1 MSTDTAEQSGTHR
14 LHAWQ
19 TELIRRTDRP
29 DTRTLGDSTTGVNA
43 GESDVSIR
51 QERGRTWLYKVWES
65 DRRAGSFHLY
75 APATGEVHRITP
87 RQASLLRADHWDRSA
102 PEEARGC
109 PPAPP
114 ADAWDESEI
123 EELAALIWPFDG
135 TGWQFPDLPPDA
147 RLEQPRVR
155 VLMLN
160 PTEQCNIRCTYCYY
174 GGAYPGTR
182 PHQTASPAAD
192 MVKAAIDLFVTG
204 EERLEPAQRAVYF
217 FGGEPLMAFDQL
229 KQAVLTLE
237 ERKREVGSHLEN
249 LIIQVNSNGMLLTP
263 GIVDFLVEHDIYL
276 NISID
281 GPNHDRYRIDRRGR
295 GTHDRVRER
304 TDWLAEYRPEY
315 FASRVAVICVLSAPL
330 DEASLYRYFSEWP
343 TALRALAWD
352 FDLLLPGGEES
363 YSDFRQMFAEQR
375 RVWDLFVAS
384 HRLPSETRERSG
396 RYRFAFSHG
405 FLHRSFHRALN
416 QPVRDGG
423 PRLGHLLGVQ
433 LVPGNEYLVLG
444 SDGTLYSSYE
454 YQSPDFA
461 VGHTDRG
468 VDPVAGVEQL
478 GMFRDAV
485 QAGSCRT
492 CWAAPMCTVTVPEA
506 PFRAS
511 DTAGTVREKVTAKRA
526 RCMSERENL
535 EQGLRARA
543 DIEDAFGAQALR
555 GHREDWARQA
565 EGGSRVD
572 YFHA

>member
-1 MSTDTAEQSGTHR
+1 MSTDTAEHERTRH
-14 LHAWQ
+14 LHDWQ
-19 TELIRRTDRP
+19 IDLIEKLDRP
-29 DTRTLGDSTTGVNA
+29 NTQADGSSATGVNA
-43 GESDVSIR
+43 GERDVTIR
-51 QERGRTWLYKVWES
+51 RVRGVTWIYKVWES
-65 DRRAGSFHLY
+65 DRHEGSFHLY
-75 APATGEVHRITP
+75 APATGQVLDISA
-87 RQASLLRADHWDRSA
+87 RQAELLRA
-102 PEEARGC
+102 PEWESPGLTESGQDGFL
-109 PPAPP
+109 APP
-114 ADAWDESEI
+114 TEL
-123 EELAALIWPFDG
+123 ELAELARMVRPFDG
-135 TGWQFPDLPPDA
+135 PGWQFPDLPESA
-147 RLEQPRVR
+147 RLDEPRVR

-182 PHQTASPAAD
+182 PHQTASPQED

-204 EERLEPAQRAVYF
+204 EEKLEPAQRAVYF
-217 FGGEPLMAFDQL
+217 FGGEPLLAFDQL
-229 KQAVLTLE
+229 KEAVLALDK
-237 ERKREVGSHLEN
+237 RKEEVGAQMEN
-249 LIIQVNSNGMLLTP
+249 LIVQVNSNGMLLTP
-263 GIVDFLVEHDIYL
+263 AIVEFLVEHDIYL

-281 GPNHDRYRIDRRGR
+281 GPNHDRYRIDRRGK

-304 TDWLAEYRPEY
+304 TDWLAENWPDY
-315 FASRVAVICVLSAPL
+315 FASRVAIICVLSAPL
-330 DEASLYRYFSEWP
+330 DGSALYRYFTGWP
-343 TALRALAWD
+343 TALKALAWD

-363 YSDFRQMFAEQR
+363 YSDFQQMFAEQR
-375 RVWDLFVAS
+375 QVWDLFVAS
-384 HRLPSETRERSG
+384 HQLSYIEREQSG

-416 QPVRDGG
+416 QPERDGD

-454 YQSPDFA
+454 YQSPDFV

-468 VDPVAGVEQL
+468 IDPVAGIDQL

-485 QAGSCRT
+485 QAGSCGT

-506 PFRAS
+506 PFRIS
-511 DTAGTVREKVTAKRA
+511 DPAEAVREKVAAKRA

-535 EQGLRARA
+535 HQGLRARA
-543 DIEDAFGAQALR
+543 DIKNAFGDEPLQ

-572 YFHA
+572 YFNA

>member
-1 MSTDTAEQSGTHR
+1 MSTDTAGQIQSR
-14 LHAWQ
+14 FLQDWQ
-19 TELIRRTDRP
+19 IDLIAQTDRP
-29 DTRTLGDSTTGVNA
+29 EIRAHGSSAIGVNS
-43 GESDVSIR
+43 GERDVTIR
-51 QERGRTWLYKVWES
+51 EHRGLTWIYKTWES
-65 DRRAGSFHLY
+65 DRYEGRSHLY
-75 APATGEVHRITP
+75 TPATGRVHEVSA
-87 RQASLLRADHWDRSA
+87 RQVKLLQAEIWEPSDQGEGA
-102 PEEARGC
+102 PEGVLVT
-109 PPAPP
+109 PT
-114 ADAWDESEI
+114 DSEVK
-123 EELAALIWPFDG
+123 ELARMIRPFDG
-135 TGWQFPDLPPDA
+135 PGWEFPEVPVDA
-147 RLEQPRVR
+147 HLDTPRVR

-182 PHQTASPAAD
+182 PHQTASPQAD

-204 EERLEPAQRAVYF
+204 EEKLEPAQRAVYF
-217 FGGEPLMAFDQL
+217 FGGEPLMAFDQI
-229 KQAVLTLE
+229 QEAVLVLE
-237 ERKREVGSHLEN
+237 ERKKEVGSRLEN

-263 GIVDFLVEHDIYL
+263 EIVDFLVEHDIYL

-281 GPNHDRYRIDRRGR
+281 GPNHDRYRIDRRGK

-304 TDWLAEYRPEY
+304 ADWLAENWPDY
-315 FASRVAVICVLSAPL
+315 FSSRVAFICVLSAPL
-330 DEASLYRYFSEWP
+330 DEATLYQYFTGWS

-375 RVWDLFVAS
+375 RVWDLFVES
-384 HRLPSETRERSG
+384 HRLPYDEREHSG

-416 QPVRDGG
+416 QLERDGS

-461 VGHTDRG
+461 VGRTDQG
-468 VDPVAGVEQL
+468 VDPLAGVEQL
-478 GMFRDAV
+478 GMFRDGV

-492 CWAAPMCTVTVPEA
+492 CWAAPVCTVTVPEV
-506 PFRAS
+506 PFRKS
-511 DTAGTVREKVTAKRA
+511 DLAETVRDKVTAKRA

-543 DIEDAFGAQALR
+543 DIEGAFGAEALR
-555 GHREDWARQA
+555 GHREDWARQ
-565 EGGSRVD
+565 EQGGSRVD
-572 YFHA
+572 YFNA

>member
-1 MSTDTAEQSGTHR
+1 
-14 LHAWQ
+14 
-19 TELIRRTDRP
+19 
-29 DTRTLGDSTTGVNA
+29 
-43 GESDVSIR
+43 
-51 QERGRTWLYKVWES
+51 
-65 DRRAGSFHLY
+65 
-75 APATGEVHRITP
+75 
-87 RQASLLRADHWDRSA
+87 
-102 PEEARGC
+102 
-109 PPAPP
+109 
-114 ADAWDESEI
+114 
-123 EELAALIWPFDG
+123 
-135 TGWQFPDLPPDA
+135 
-147 RLEQPRVR
+147 
-155 VLMLN
+155 MLN

-263 GIVDFLVEHDIYL
+263 DIVDFLVEHDIYL

-384 HRLPSETRERSG
+384 HQLPYETREQSG

-416 QPVRDGG
+416 QPARDGG

-433 LVPGNEYLVLG
+433 FVPGNEYLVLG

-468 VDPVAGVEQL
+468 VDPLAGVEQL

-511 DTAGTVREKVTAKRA
+511 DPAGTVREKVTAKRA

-543 DIEDAFGAQALR
+543 DIEDTFGAQALS

-565 EGGSRVD
+565 QGGSRVD
-572 YFHA
+572 YFNA

>member
-1 MSTDTAEQSGTHR
+1 MSTDTADRSGTRR
-14 LHAWQ
+14 LHDWQ
-19 TELIRRTDRP
+19 TELIERTDRP
-29 DTRTLGDSTTGVNA
+29 GTRTHGSSTTGVNP
-43 GESDVSIR
+43 GEDEVSIR
-51 QERGRTWLYKVWES
+51 QVDGRTWLYKVWES
-65 DRRAGSFHLY
+65 DRRPGRFHLY
-75 APATGEVHRITP
+75 APATGELHRITA
-87 RQASLLRADHWDRSA
+87 RQAALLRADDWDRPGPGTDPEASPAA
-102 PEEARGC
+102 PAGAATEPELA
-109 PPAPP
+109 
-114 ADAWDESEI
+114 
-123 EELAALIWPFDG
+123 ELAALVRPFDG
-135 TGWQFPDLPPDA
+135 PGWQFPDLPQDA

-182 PHQTASPAAD
+182 PHQTASAGTD
-192 MVKAAIDLFVTG
+192 TVRAAIDLFVTG

-217 FGGEPLMAFDQL
+217 FGGEPLLAFDRL
-229 KQAVLTLE
+229 KEAVLALE
-237 ERKREVGSHLEN
+237 ERKREVGSQPEN
-249 LIIQVNSNGMLLTP
+249 LIVQVNSNGMLLTP
-263 GIVDFLVEHDIYL
+263 DIVDFLVEHDIYL
-276 NISID
+276 NISVD
-281 GPNHDRYRIDRRGR
+281 GPNHDRYRVDRRGR

-304 TDWLAEYRPEY
+304 TDWLADHRPDY
-315 FASRVAVICVLSAPL
+315 FASRVALICVLSAPL
-330 DEASLYRYFSEWP
+330 DEAALYRYFSEWP
-343 TALRALAWD
+343 AARRALAWD

-363 YSDFRQMFAEQR
+363 YADFRQMFAEQR
-375 RVWDLFVAS
+375 RVWDLFVAA
-384 HRLPSETRERSG
+384 HRLPGGERERSG

-416 QPVRDGG
+416 QPARDGG

-444 SDGTLYSSYE
+444 ADGTLYSSYE

-468 VDPVAGVEQL
+468 VDPLAGADQL

-511 DTAGTVREKVTAKRA
+511 DSAGTVAEKVTAKRA

-535 EQGLRARA
+535 GQGLRARA
-543 DIEDAFGAQALR
+543 DIEDAFGPQALR
-555 GHREDWARQA
+555 DHREDWARQA
-565 EGGSRVD
+565 EGGGRVD